1 MTLSSLYILNG
12 LLVRPAVH
20 LDSVQE
26 AADQLPAVD
35 LDSVQGAADQL
46 PAVDLNSVQGA
57 ADQLC
62 SLSSLI
68 SGQGQRLDRELGPLS
83 RCESEEQLDS
93 LDPQQQQQLVYTT
106 SSTPDK
112 LLTFRS
118 FDQNYR

>member
-1 MTLSSLYILNG
+1 MALSSAIIVQYIKM
-12 LLVRPAVH
+12 PTHAV
-20 LDSVQE
+20 SCS
-26 AADQLPAVD
+26 PRFCI
-35 LDSVQGAADQL
+35 VQGAADQL
-46 PAVDLNSVQGA
+46 PAVDLDCVQGA

>member
-1 MTLSSLYILNG
+1 MALGVDVDTRSLYINK
-12 LLVRPAVH
+12 RPTRVI
-20 LDSVQE
+20 SCS
-26 AADQLPAVD
+26 PIY
-35 LDSVQGAADQL
+35 
-46 PAVDLNSVQGA
+46 SVQGA

-118 FDQNYR
+118 FDQNYRWRFCLLRRST

>member
-1 MTLSSLYILNG
+1 MALSSLYIK
-12 LLVRPAVH
+12 RPTH
-20 LDSVQE
+20 EISCS
-26 AADQLPAVD
+26 PRFCT
-35 LDSVQGAADQL
+35 
-46 PAVDLNSVQGA
+46 VQGA

-93 LDPQQQQQLVYTT
+93 LDPQQQQQLVYTA